1 MAVDVLDVLAVIFGI
16 VFTIRKLDSSRRE
29 AQDYPHVDPGAF
41 EAWRRRESGIYS
53 AGSLACF
60 LKIVLD
66 VGFLLLV
73 APGLPPSLV
82 HVIGAI
88 IDLAWLAM
96 IVVTLVRASAA
107 RKERRR
113 LDIVLR

>member
-16 VFTIRKLDSSRRE
+16 LFTIRKLDASRRE
-29 AQDYPHVDPGAF
+29 AQDYPHVEPGAF

-53 AGSLACF
+53 VGSLACF
-60 LKIVLD
+60 LKVVLD

-73 APGLPPSLV
+73 APGLAPGLV
-82 HVIGAI
+82 RTVGAI
-88 IDLAWLAM
+88 IDLAWL
-96 IVVTLVRASAA
+96 VVLTVTLVRASAV